1 MFLTRWRILA
11 SLGLAAFFVAAVAL
25 VVLDLRHR
33 SRVRELTELADA
45 AEADALRQRGIADSL
60 RAVRVVEVDT
70 FVVRRTRW
78 DTLKTS
84 DTVTVETL
92 VQVADSTIASCD
104 RALNAC
110 VAEVGV
116 LNVALDSALSAAKLR
131 KDALKPRRLFGLIPL
146 PEVKPCANAS
156 AFYALDDQQ
165 LHAGVGGGL
174 CLTF

>member
-1 MFLTRWRILA
+1 MAVF
-11 SLGLAAFFVAAVAL
+11 LAAAGAL
-25 VVLDLRHR
+25 VVRDLNRR
-33 SRVRELTELADA
+33 GQVRELIRLANA
-45 AEADALRQRGIADSL
+45 AEAEASELRRVADSL
-60 RAVRVVEVDT
+60 RNVRVVEVDT
-70 FVVRRTRW
+70 FIVRRTRW

-92 VQVADSTIASCD
+92 VRVADSTIAACD

-131 KDALKPRRLFGLIPL
+131 KDALKPRRLFGFIPL

-156 AFYALDDQQ
+156 AFYALDDQR